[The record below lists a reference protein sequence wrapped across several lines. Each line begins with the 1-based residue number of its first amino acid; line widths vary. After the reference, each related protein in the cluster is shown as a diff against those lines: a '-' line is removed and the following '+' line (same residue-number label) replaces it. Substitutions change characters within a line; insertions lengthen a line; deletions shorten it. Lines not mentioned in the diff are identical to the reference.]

1 MTWSEFLEWVNDSAV
16 GSAIREGATSFAWIE
31 ATHVLMITTVLG
43 TIAIV
48 DLRLLGYPAHR
59 RGARQ
64 LIKDMLPFTW
74 VAFVLAVVTGVLLFT
89 SNALNYW
96 DSNPFRWKMIALVL
110 AGLNM
115 AVFHLTAY
123 RNIAEWDDSLPP
135 PTIAR
140 VAGITSLG
148 LWILVV
154 FLGRWIGFS
163 APMV

>member
-110 AGLNM
+110 AGLNV

>member
-1 MTWSEFLEWVNDSAV
+1 MTGTEFLEMVDGSAV
-16 GSAIREGATSFAWIE
+16 GTAVRESATAFPWIE
-31 ATHVLMITTVLG
+31 ATHVLMIATVLG

-59 RGARQ
+59 CGARQ

-74 VAFVLAVVTGVLLFT
+74 VAFVLAVVTGALLFS
-89 SNALNYW
+89 SNALAYW
-96 DSNPFRWKMIALVL
+96 DSNPFRWKMICLVL

-115 AVFHLTAY
+115 AAFHLTAY
-123 RNIAEWDDSLPP
+123 RKIAEWDDLLPP
-135 PTIAR
+135 PTKAR
-140 VAGITSLG
+140 IAGITSLG

-163 APMV
+163 PPMV

>member
-1 MTWSEFLEWVNDSAV
+1 MTRSEFLEWVNNSAV
-16 GSAIREGATSFAWIE
+16 GTAIREGATGFAWIE

-59 RGARQ
+59 RGAKQ

-96 DSNPFRWKMIALVL
+96 DSNPFRWKMAALVL

-115 AVFHLTAY
+115 AAFHLTAY
-123 RNIAEWDDSLPP
+123 RRIAEWDDSLPP
-135 PTIAR
+135 PIMAR

-163 APMV
+163 PPMV

>member
-1 MTWSEFLEWVNDSAV
+1 MTWTEFLEMVDGSAV
-16 GSAIREGATSFAWIE
+16 GTAVRESAMAFPWIE
-31 ATHVLMITTVLG
+31 ATHVLTIATVLG

-89 SNALNYW
+89 SNAVNYW
-96 DSNPFRWKMIALVL
+96 DSNPFRWKMICLLL

-115 AVFHLTAY
+115 AAFHLTAY
-123 RNIAEWDDSLPP
+123 RKIAEWDDSLPP
-135 PTIAR
+135 PTTAR
-140 VAGITSLG
+140 IAGITSLG

-163 APMV
+163 PPMV

>member
-1 MTWSEFLEWVNDSAV
+1 MTWRGFLEKVYDSGV
-16 GSAIREGATSFAWIE
+16 GTAIREGSTSFAWIE
-31 ATHVLMITTVLG
+31 GTHVLMIATVLG

-59 RGARQ
+59 RGAKQ

-74 VAFVLAVVTGVLLFT
+74 VAFGLAVVTGALLFT
-89 SNALNYW
+89 SNPLNYW
-96 DSNPFRWKMIALVL
+96 DSNPFRWKMIALLL

-115 AVFHLTAY
+115 AAFHLTAY
-123 RNIAEWDDSLPP
+123 RRIAEWDDSLPP

-140 VAGITSLG
+140 IAGITSLG